1 MSELRTNR
9 IVPRDGLPSG
19 SAGGI
24 IQVKHTT
31 KTDTWTHPSPYTSY
45 SQVTGLDVTITPTRS
60 DSKILV
66 TASVNYSTEHWQ
78 GYGALFR
85 EIDGG
90 GAAIVDGAIGGA
102 NVDAPRYSFTGLQYT
117 GAVSDYQMYH
127 GTLTYLDSPNTTSAV
142 TYSIALRGYNVT
154 YAVYCNRGAT
164 DRTTNDYY
172 GRGASF
178 ITVMEVCG

>member
-66 TASVNYSTEHWQ
+66 TASVNYSTAYFQ
-78 GYGALFR
+78 GYGALYR

-90 GAAIVDGAIGGA
+90 GAAIVDGAIGDA
-102 NVDAPRYSFTGLQYT
+102 NGSAPRYTFTSLQYS
-117 GAVSDYQMYH
+117 GAVNVNQMYH
-127 GTLTYLDSPNTTSAV
+127 GTVNYLDSPSTTSAV
-142 TYSIALRGYNVT
+142 TYSIALRGYSNT
-154 YAVYCNRGAT
+154 YAVYCNRNET
-164 DRTTNDYY
+164 ERTSNDYY

>member
-31 KTDTWTHPSPYTSY
+31 KTDTWTHPTPYTSY

-66 TASVNYSTEHWQ
+66 TASVSFSTQYWQ
-78 GYGALFR
+78 AYGALFR
-85 EIDGG
+85 EIGGG
-90 GAAIVDGAIGGA
+90 GAAIVDGAIGDA
-102 NVDAPRYSFTGLQYT
+102 NVDAPRYSFSSLQYS
-117 GAVSDYQMYH
+117 GAIQEHQIYNGS
-127 GTLTYLDSPNTTSAV
+127 LNYLDSPSTTSAV
-142 TYSIALRGYNVT
+142 TYSIALRGYSNS

-164 DRTTNDYY
+164 ERTSNDWY